1 MQLDLDG
8 CNLAGGLWSGLDA
21 TCADIDCGDLGACC
35 VDNHCDLQTSI
46 ACESVGGDFHGPWS
60 TCEQEDMD
68 CDGLL
73 NVPEE
78 YESIQM
84 AVNVARSD
92 DVILVAPGT
101 YHYGWAGSLEIPTD
115 RNLTLISSEGPESTI
130 IDGGDLSEWSCIR
143 IDGMPGGDH
152 DNIRIEGF
160 TIRRGRATALGV
172 NRGGGI
178 YCGPNSNVT
187 IENCT
192 IENNTS
198 VTRSVDMAAGGGVY
212 NQGSLTLKNCTF
224 KNNSLEHEFGGVD
237 GEGGGVF
244 TSGATQILNCTFH
257 NNSARWGGALFNSDT
272 SPIIRFCIFKENQA
286 EGGSAVYNAGSSNP
300 TIYKSELSKNTI
312 SGDSPDDEVGSL
324 QSMGTSTPSLEGT
337 LFCENEG
344 GLNIIGPWD
353 DLGGND
359 FPDICP
365 IPCFGD
371 FDGNGARD
379 IDDLLLLLG
388 EFSTD
393 CSDGCQ
399 TDLDEDGDVDIDDM
413 LAFLGVW
420 GPCP

>member
-160 TIRRGRATALGV
+160 TIRRGRATAFGV
-172 NRGGGI
+172 NDGGGI

-300 TIYKSELSKNTI
+300 TIYKSELSKNQI
-312 SGDSPDDEVGSL
+312 SGDRSGDESGALESEETSL
-324 QSMGTSTPSLEGT
+324 PSLEAT

-365 IPCFGD
+365 IPCFAD
-371 FDGNGARD
+371 FDGNSEVNVL
-379 IDDLLLLLG
+379 DLLTLIAAWEATG
-388 EFSTD
+388 SNPE
-393 CSDGCQ
+393 
-399 TDLDEDGDVDIDDM
+399 DLDGN
-413 LAFLGVW
+413 GVVNVLDLLILIAAW
-420 GPCP
+420 GPC